1 MILGFMLNVED
12 GRKIA
17 RLKFH
22 ILDEIVSL
30 RFCRRIYTI
39 EMISATNKTIFAGI
53 IEIIDEII
61 INLTRTFGGLDHHET
76 HWALL
81 YHTVVLQCLPV
92 YLSLIVAD
100 VDTVYFISLG
110 IGDVAIESTPSKS
123 KWRDEEIIE
132 EINVEQNNYT
142 ASKPPGTFAL
152 FISKTAQ

>member
-1 MILGFMLNVED
+1 
-12 GRKIA
+12 
-17 RLKFH
+17 
-22 ILDEIVSL
+22 
-30 RFCRRIYTI
+30 
-39 EMISATNKTIFAGI
+39 MISATNKTIFAGI

-61 INLTRTFGGLDHHET
+61 VNLTRSFGGFYHHET
-76 HWALL
+76 HGAFL

-132 EINVEQNNYT
+132 EID
-142 ASKPPGTFAL
+142 
-152 FISKTAQ
+152 I